1 MESAVAAGSFPFAVP
16 DNHCLHWIS
25 EGADFRSPAV
35 YLSVENRNE
44 FGYNLPVPGGFSPA
58 PAVLHRP
65 LIGIIP
71 ADRDRKSY
79 RNPGFPTDA
88 YRFYIR
94 FRPFFHKT
102 FLLHHSP

>member
-44 FGYNLPVPGGFSPA
+44 FGYNLPVPGGFSGSTGQMHKLPFEKN
-58 PAVLHRP
+58 RP
-65 LIGIIP
+65 GGCERLSGRCGICGV
-71 ADRDRKSY
+71 K
-79 RNPGFPTDA
+79 
-88 YRFYIR
+88 
-94 FRPFFHKT
+94 
-102 FLLHHSP
+102 L